1 MIHLQRPLVLA
12 LLAFLAGLLLTLRF
26 SPPLDA
32 TFLCFALFACALL
45 FRSRAL
51 ERSATRNPV
60 LQKAPLLLF
69 LLAGALSGTV
79 EREQLATDCRAGLS
93 DGQSLRISGV
103 LAAAHRPADRGGRA
117 PLIPLVRSESTE
129 PRCTRDLRVRMPV
142 EQSYLPPGTRVE
154 MNGRWRTFPTP
165 VLHSAWPRDPR
176 FLGYLAVDSLTS
188 TGALRA
194 APWLSLRSAI
204 DRRIERLFPER
215 FEMVEA
221 LLLGRREYVEPAVRD
236 RYARA
241 GLAHLLAISG
251 MHVGIL
257 SATLLLLASVAR
269 ISRDRALLLNIGLIW
284 GYLLVIGAGASALRA
299 GVMLS
304 LALIANLIQRPT
316 AIASTVAAA
325 AFIIIGTRPLAL
337 LDPGLQLSFAG
348 VLAILY
354 LRPPLL
360 ALLPEK
366 WRARKKLRTALDAL
380 VVGTV
385 AFLVTAPIAAHHFGI
400 VAPVSILAGI
410 PALPLMSLALIGAMA
425 ALVADLFLP
434 GIALNLA
441 AGADLALLLLNRLAD
456 FAAGLPYGHA
466 DLAHFSWSSLLLP
479 MIVGAIIFRLARQ
492 APPRLQRL
500 LATGATLASLV
511 LWPFLAP
518 KGYAGLEV
526 HFLDVGQGD
535 AIALRTPRNRW
546 LVVDA
551 GPISGTFDA
560 GERRVLPFL
569 RDRGARRI
577 EALVLTHPDLDHIG
591 GAAALLR
598 AMPVHSVFEPG
609 LAVGKESY
617 LGLLRE
623 LDAEVTEW
631 RAARTGRIIELDGVR
646 IEFLWPDAQAV
657 DASEDANQ
665 ISAVL
670 RLVYGEFALLLTGD
684 ADAEV
689 ERVLIERHGEA
700 LEAQVLK
707 LGHHGSITSTSE
719 ELLRTVRPRLAV
731 VSAGRRNRYGHPAP
745 LVVSRVVRHGIE
757 LARTDLEGSIS
768 IRVAPGGSHWSREEW

>member
-1 MIHLQRPLVLA
+1 
-12 LLAFLAGLLLTLRF
+12 
-26 SPPLDA
+26 
-32 TFLCFALFACALL
+32 
-45 FRSRAL
+45 
-51 ERSATRNPV
+51 
-60 LQKAPLLLF
+60 
-69 LLAGALSGTV
+69 
-79 EREQLATDCRAGLS
+79 
-93 DGQSLRISGV
+93 
-103 LAAAHRPADRGGRA
+103 
-117 PLIPLVRSESTE
+117 
-129 PRCTRDLRVRMPV
+129 
-142 EQSYLPPGTRVE
+142 
-154 MNGRWRTFPTP
+154 
-165 VLHSAWPRDPR
+165 
-176 FLGYLAVDSLTS
+176 
-188 TGALRA
+188 
-194 APWLSLRSAI
+194 
-204 DRRIERLFPER
+204 
-215 FEMVEA
+215 
-221 LLLGRREYVEPAVRD
+221 
-236 RYARA
+236 
-241 GLAHLLAISG
+241 
-251 MHVGIL
+251 
-257 SATLLLLASVAR
+257 VAR
-269 ISRDRALLLNIGLIW
+269 ISRERALLLNIGLIW

-304 LALIANLIQRPT
+304 LAIIANLIQRPT
-316 AIASTVAAA
+316 AAASTVAAA

-360 ALLPEK
+360 ASLPER
-366 WRARKKLRTALDAL
+366 WRARSKLRMALDAL
-380 VVGTV
+380 IVGIA
-385 AFLVTAPIAAHHFGI
+385 AFLITAPIAAHHFGI

-410 PALPLMSLALIGAMA
+410 PAVPLMSLALIGAMA

-434 GIALNLA
+434 GLALNLA
-441 AGADLALLLLNRLAD
+441 AGADLALVLLNRLTE

-479 MIVGAIIFRLARQ
+479 LLVGTTIFRLARR

-500 LATGATLASLV
+500 LASGAAIAALI
-511 LWPFLAP
+511 LWPLLAP
-518 KGYAGLEV
+518 KGHAGLEI

-551 GPISGTFDA
+551 GPLSGDFDA

-609 LAVGKESY
+609 LAVGKQSY
-617 LGLLRE
+617 LDFLRE

-631 RAARTGRIIELDGVR
+631 RAARTGRTVELDGVQL
-646 IEFLWPDAQAV
+646 EFLWPDAQAV

-670 RLVYGEFALLLTGD
+670 KIAYGDFTLLLTGD

-689 ERVLIERHGEA
+689 ERVLVERHGEA
-700 LEAQVLK
+700 LAAHVLK
-707 LGHHGSITSTSE
+707 LGHHGSNTSTSE
-719 ELLRTVRPRLAV
+719 ELLRTVQPRLAV

-745 LVVSRVVRHGIE
+745 LVVARVERHGIE